1 MLFDKSRRLNTSKII
16 HSFLNYVRLTL
27 TKSSVYGF
35 GSLFKHSI
43 SLPRCEGLHCLP
55 YRDSVY
61 IIFCSTVSVQNHLC
75 SLIRRGVFFSNIFV
89 TVLKA
94 YCCYHGKFSDELYS
108 LVPRIQTITAR
119 HTMLIPQNS
128 TTLICIQFFKGEVPL
143 FTWELLLYGT
153 VTSMDSSLNVTSLPS
168 YSLLPTTSSYI
179 NITQRFNLGGSR
191 VLYLVYFN

>member
-1 MLFDKSRRLNTSKII
+1 MF
-16 HSFLNYVRLTL
+16 HSFCS
-27 TKSSVYGF
+27 KSFMQS
-35 GSLFKHSI
+35 HSA
-43 SLPRCEGLHCLP
+43 
-55 YRDSVY
+55 
-61 IIFCSTVSVQNHLC
+61 
-75 SLIRRGVFFSNIFV
+75 GVFFSNIFV

-94 YCCYHGKFSDELYS
+94 YCCYHDKFSDELYS
-108 LVPRIQTITAR
+108 LVPPIQTITAR
-119 HTMLIPQNS
+119 HTMLIPLNS
-128 TTLICIQFFKGEVPL
+128 TTLICIQFFKEEVPL